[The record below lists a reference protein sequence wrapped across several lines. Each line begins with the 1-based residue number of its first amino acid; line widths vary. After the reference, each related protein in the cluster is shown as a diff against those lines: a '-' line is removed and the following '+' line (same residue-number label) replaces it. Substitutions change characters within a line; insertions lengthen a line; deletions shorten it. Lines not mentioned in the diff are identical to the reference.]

1 MAVTELVPGPVKK
14 EERRESLFS
23 RLSYYAATHPLGF
36 VGALIML
43 VFVFAAVFADFI
55 TAYGPTTT
63 NSAMSLL
70 PPGHGHPLGADAMG
84 RDIYSRIVY
93 GARISLAVGIGSTAL
108 GSIFGVALGLTS
120 GYVGGWVD
128 LIVQRIVDVLQS
140 VPLLVLALVMAASLG
155 PSLRSEEHTS
165 ELQSH
170 VNLV

>member
-1 MAVTELVPGPVKK
+1 MAVTELAPRPAQK
-14 EERRESLFS
+14 EERRERFVSKLG
-23 RLSYYAATHPLGF
+23 YYAATHPLGF

-43 VFVFAAVFADFI
+43 VFVSAALFADLI

-63 NSAMSLL
+63 NSAISLL

-108 GSIFGVALGLTS
+108 GSFFGVILGLTS

-128 LIVQRIVDVLQS
+128 LIIQRLVDILQ
-140 VPLLVLALVMAASLG
+140 A
-155 PSLRSEEHTS
+155 
-165 ELQSH
+165 
-170 VNLV
+170 